1 MSSLMQRAVWNLK
14 HMSTARMISH
24 QPQTPSTHPLL
35 FSSLHF
41 YFLFSF
47 LKSSNE
53 NKRHEKAFQ
62 SRFFKIHTSLSFYSG
77 EKHSGLSHFSR
88 ALGRRRINTD
98 ILTVC
103 AGIFVQKNMCCV
115 LTPSITSSSSSSHR
129 PRRSSNQ
136 HVQYV
141 DGEQSTLLFILTTIS
156 QPKWIIN
163 ITIVVTHL
171 FSNNLPS

>member
-1 MSSLMQRAVWNLK
+1 MQRAVWNLK

-62 SRFFKIHTSLSFYSG
+62 SRFFKIHTPLSFYSG

-103 AGIFVQKNMCCV
+103 AGIFVQKNMWCV
-115 LTPSITSSSSSSHR
+115 LTPSIMSLVFSSSTTSPISSARTAYSIIYFNNH
-129 PRRSSNQ
+129 
-136 HVQYV
+136 
-141 DGEQSTLLFILTTIS
+141 QSIRM
-156 QPKWIIN
+156 N
-163 ITIVVTHL
+163 H
-171 FSNNLPS
+171 

>member
-62 SRFFKIHTSLSFYSG
+62 SRFFKIHTTLSFYSG

-103 AGIFVQKNMCCV
+103 AGIFVQKNMWCV
-115 LTPSITSSSSSSHR
+115 LTPSIMSLVFSSSTTSPISSARTAYSIIYFNNH
-129 PRRSSNQ
+129 
-136 HVQYV
+136 
-141 DGEQSTLLFILTTIS
+141 QSIRM
-156 QPKWIIN
+156 N
-163 ITIVVTHL
+163 H
-171 FSNNLPS
+171 